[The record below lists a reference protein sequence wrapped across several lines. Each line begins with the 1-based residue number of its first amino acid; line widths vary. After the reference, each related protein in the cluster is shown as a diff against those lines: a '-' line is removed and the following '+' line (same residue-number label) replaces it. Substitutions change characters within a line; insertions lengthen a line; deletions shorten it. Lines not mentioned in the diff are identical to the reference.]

1 MSNKNFGFGTQIR
14 KSPYFDSTV
23 KWGAT
28 GFSVYNHMY
37 IPRDFGSPEQNFWNL
52 IEKSILCDV
61 AVERQVEITG
71 SDAYKFIQLLTPR
84 DLSKLSV
91 GQCKYVLIVNNDGG
105 ILNDPVLLRLA
116 ENHFWLSLADSDVLL
131 WAQGVAV
138 NSGLDV
144 KISEPDVSPL
154 QLQGPTSQEIMVK
167 LFGED
172 IRDLKYYWLREYQL
186 DGIPLIVS
194 RTGWSSELGYEIYL
208 RDGSKGNELYE
219 KIMAAGKEHGIQPGH
234 TSSIRR
240 IEGGML
246 SYHADADIHTNPFEL
261 GLDRLVNLDS
271 EINFI
276 GKKALK
282 KIKEKGISRKQVGL
296 VIDCAPLSGPNTT
309 FWPIKKD
316 RKQIGKVTSA
326 VYSPRLK
333 KNIALAMVSVE
344 QSEIDFIGKEALK
357 KIKQE
362 GIKRKQ
368 VGLIIDCDPLSGP
381 NTTFWPIEKDG
392 KKIGKVTSAV
402 YSPRL
407 KKNIALAMIEI
418 NYSELG
424 NRLDV
429 QIHEGK
435 YSATIVEKPFY
446 DPKKNI
452 VKS

>member
-1 MSNKNFGFGTQIR
+1 MTNKNFGFGTQIR

-71 SDAYKFIQLLTPR
+71 PDAYKFTQLLTPR
-84 DLSKLSV
+84 DLSKLAV
-91 GQCKYVLIVNNDGG
+91 GQCKYVLITNNEGG
-105 ILNDPVLLRLA
+105 ILNDPVLLRLS

-144 KISEPDVSPL
+144 QIKEPDVSPL
-154 QLQGPTSQEIMVK
+154 QLQGPTSGEIMIK

-172 IRDLKYYWLREYQL
+172 VKDLKYYWLREYNL

-219 KIMAAGKEHGIQPGH
+219 KIMEAGKEHGLQPGH

-246 SYHADADIHTNPFEL
+246 SYHADADINTNPFEL
-261 GLDRLVNLDS
+261 GLDRLVSLDS
-271 EINFI
+271 DINFV
-276 GKKALK
+276 GKEALK
-282 KIKEKGISRKQVGL
+282 KIKHNGITRKQVG
-296 VIDCAPLSGPNTT
+296 VEIDCKPLSGPNTT
-309 FWPIKKD
+309 FWELKKD
-316 RKQIGKVTSA
+316 NVNIGRVTSA

-344 QSEIDFIGKEALK
+344 QSEIGNEF
-357 KIKQE
+357 QVTTNE
-362 GIKRKQ
+362 G
-368 VGLIIDCDPLSGP
+368 
-381 NTTFWPIEKDG
+381 TFNCI
-392 KKIGKVTSAV
+392 V
-402 YSPRL
+402 
-407 KKNIALAMIEI
+407 
-418 NYSELG
+418 
-424 NRLDV
+424 
-429 QIHEGK
+429 
-435 YSATIVEKPFY
+435 VEKPFY
-446 DPKKNI
+446 DPKKKI
-452 VKS
+452 ASS

>member
-14 KSPYFDSTV
+14 KSPYFDATV

-71 SDAYKFIQLLTPR
+71 PDAYKFIQILTPR

-116 ENHFWLSLADSDVLL
+116 ENHFWLSLADSDILL

-138 NSGLDV
+138 NSGLNV

-172 IRDLKYYWLREYQL
+172 IRELKYYWLKEYEI

-219 KIMAAGKEHGIQPGH
+219 KIMEAGKEHGLKPGH

-261 GLDRLVNLDS
+261 GFDRLVNLNS
-271 EINFI
+271 EVN
-276 GKKALK
+276 
-282 KIKEKGISRKQVGL
+282 
-296 VIDCAPLSGPNTT
+296 
-309 FWPIKKD
+309 
-316 RKQIGKVTSA
+316 
-326 VYSPRLK
+326 
-333 KNIALAMVSVE
+333 
-344 QSEIDFIGKEALK
+344 FIGKEALK

-381 NTTFWPIEKDG
+381 NTTFWPVEKDG
-392 KKIGKVTSAV
+392 KTTGKVTSAV

-418 NYSELG
+418 NYSNLG
-424 NRLDV
+424 NQLD
-429 QIHEGK
+429 ILTHEGK

-446 DPKKNI
+446 DSKKKI
-452 VKS
+452 ASS